1 MKKLFAVI
9 LILLLIT
16 VNVSAASTSDAD
28 IMRID
33 IQAKPEKYEYLRGEA
48 LDLTDLYITV
58 TYDNGASEKVQV
70 SPDMLSGYNANELG
84 AQVITVVYKNRSTSF
99 SVKVVEEYSTERAGA
114 ETIEFDTSPETH
126 APDEK
131 EGEPSKVIIITAVAV
146 AAAASAVCIA
156 AIIKKPKK
164 EDEK

>member
-16 VNVSAASTSDAD
+16 VNVSAASTSEAD

-58 TYDNGASEKVQV
+58 TYDHGALEKVQV
-70 SPDMLSGYNANELG
+70 SPDMLSGYWSRFCFDFQGTWRHLPFLQMEQGFFFLRILYYSP
-84 AQVITVVYKNRSTSF
+84 QEKRKRKLSF
-99 SVKVVEEYSTERAGA
+99 GSG
-114 ETIEFDTSPETH
+114 
-126 APDEK
+126 EK
-131 EGEPSKVIIITAVAV
+131 TFPGQRK
-146 AAAASAVCIA
+146 
-156 AIIKKPKK
+156 
-164 EDEK
+164 